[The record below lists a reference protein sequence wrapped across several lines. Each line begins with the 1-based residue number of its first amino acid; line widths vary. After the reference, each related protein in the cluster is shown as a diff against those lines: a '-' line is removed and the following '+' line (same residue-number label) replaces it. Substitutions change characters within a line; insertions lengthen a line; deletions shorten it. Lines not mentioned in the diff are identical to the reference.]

1 MIESDEGINQS
12 GTFDNIASVSAIAM
26 KVGDIVKTCNLQT
39 VEYNDR
45 RGKIM
50 QQLNE
55 KGRYKVTLLLEDS
68 ETIDVLLT
76 PKN

>member
-1 MIESDEGINQS
+1 MESDEGRNQN
-12 GTFDNIASVSAIAM
+12 GIANNRSSVSKIAI
-26 KVGDIVKTCNLQT
+26 KVGDIVKTRNLQT
-39 VEYNDR
+39 AVYNDR

-50 QQLNE
+50 QQLNQ
-55 KGRYKVTLLLEDS
+55 KGRCKVTLLLEDS